1 MLTNMKIKIAIIGC
15 LSFLMV
21 GLVQAQ
27 DGWNWPEDPEMEAKA
42 HELNAAYNDYMNS
55 EDYLKA
61 KNPLVWLLNN
71 APDLNEALYINGVK
85 VYEGA
90 AEQATDEAEI
100 GVYQDS
106 VLMIYDLR
114 KELYDNEHQ
123 WIANKAYYAYKY
135 YKGKKEKVG
144 VATDL
149 FERTIEIHGKLDPS
163 QLNAAYFDAIYRN
176 FMYNKAY
183 TPDEVIE
190 KYEFITGKL
199 DEDEAA
205 GINTASS
212 RGTLDQLLNAMD
224 IINCEFIE
232 SNMGPK
238 LDADPTNLKLA
249 KQIFQ
254 YAIKEKCTSSE
265 IFLKA
270 LETIDNDNPTFTTS
284 QVRGMRYMQNHD
296 YAKAG
301 ELFEKALT
309 LASTDEE
316 RAEIHW
322 DMAKVNANLG
332 SKSQARSSALKSAEL
347 NKELKSEAYSFVGG
361 LIMSSSNS
369 CRGGQSRVKDY
380 SLFIA
385 AYNAYA
391 VAGDSKGMANAK
403 ARFPSKEELFTEGF
417 QVGQTINTGCWVG
430 QTVTLATRD

>member
-27 DGWNWPEDPEMEAKA
+27 DGWNWPEDKEMEAKA
-42 HELNAAYNDYMNS
+42 RELNAAYNDYLNS
-55 EDYLKA
+55 EDFLKA
-61 KNPLVWLLNN
+61 KGPLNWLLNN

-90 AEQATDEAEI
+90 ADQATDKAEI
-100 GVYQDS
+100 SVYQDS
-106 VLMIYDLR
+106 VLTIYDLR
-114 KELYDNEHQ
+114 KKLYDNEPK
-123 WIANKAYYAYKY
+123 WIANKAYYAYKF
-135 YKGKKEKVG
+135 YKGDKDKVSI
-144 VATDL
+144 ATDL
-149 FERTIEIHGKLDPS
+149 FEKTIEIDGTLAPFT
-163 QLNAAYFDAIYRN
+163 LYRAYFDAIYRN
-176 FMYNKAY
+176 FAYNKAY
-183 TPDEVIE
+183 TPDEVIS
-190 KYEFITGKL
+190 KYEFIMGKL
-199 DEDEAA
+199 DEEEAK
-205 GINTASS
+205 GGDVASS
-212 RGTLDQLLNAMD
+212 RNTLDQLLNAMD

-232 SNMGPK
+232 NNMGPK
-238 LDADPTNLKLA
+238 LAEDPTNLKLA

-284 QVRGMRYMQNHD
+284 QVRGMRYMQNQD

-301 ELFEKALT
+301 ELFEKALS

-322 DMAKVNANLG
+322 DLAKVHANLG
-332 SKSQARSSALKSAEL
+332 SRGQARSSALKAAEL
-347 NKELKSEAYSFVGG
+347 NEELKSDAYSFVGG
-361 LIMSSSNS
+361 LIMASSNA
-369 CRGGQSRVKDY
+369 CKGGQSRVKDY
-380 SLFIA
+380 SIFIA